1 LKKQYYKEKKQD
13 DRLTH
18 SVQQDPKMYNWTNQI
33 ALELSAQRTLEK
45 IVQHSIEEETDLTPD
60 LVQAWK

>member
-1 LKKQYYKEKKQD
+1 MTSILG
-13 DRLTH
+13 LTH